1 MSPGSVG
8 QHLILTKRDPFIKKE
23 HIEFYHPLFKTFKKG
38 FTTKYVLLMFHE
50 SGEGQKTEQN
60 IFVNKRLVP
69 RFGNKIMET
78 LKSFLLSN
86 IIERKN

>member
-1 MSPGSVG
+1 
-8 QHLILTKRDPFIKKE
+8 
-23 HIEFYHPLFKTFKKG
+23 
-38 FTTKYVLLMFHE
+38 MFHE

>member
-1 MSPGSVG
+1 
-8 QHLILTKRDPFIKKE
+8 
-23 HIEFYHPLFKTFKKG
+23 
-38 FTTKYVLLMFHE
+38 MFHE
-50 SGEGQKTEQN
+50 SGEGQKTEQTF
-60 IFVNKRLVP
+60 FVNKCLVP